1 MDPTLTWL
9 LLIAAAVLI
18 VVGAMRFDLLSITWR
33 SVIGSAPK
41 PPHNAPPAPRW
52 RPVSGFQP
60 HDAPAHKPAF
70 HRSGRRH

>member
-18 VVGAMRFDLLSITWR
+18 IVGATRFDLLSIPWR
-33 SVIGSAPK
+33 EVADSAPK
-41 PPHNAPPAPRW
+41 PPQNASPAPRW
-52 RPVSGFQP
+52 RPASGFQP
-60 HDAPAHKPAF
+60 HDAPTRKPAF